1 MLNHYYHSNNK
12 KDYVGDSK
20 HRKRHNGGDVSL
32 KVDVCVCVCVHT
44 CSSRALC
51 VNVCVVKRGNVSVC
65 ERI

>member
-32 KVDVCVCVCVHT
+32 KVDVCVCVRTHVLITGVVCQCV
-44 CSSRALC
+44 C
-51 VNVCVVKRGNVSVC
+51 G
-65 ERI
+65 